1 MLGAVNN
8 LFPMGRRRRRV
19 SLQLDDDILAEL
31 SDCATKGTR
40 EYSEKTQKFLVEL
53 DSATNKSIADMYHRF
68 IEKSIN
74 ILNVSLATVG
84 EDSISTERVVVML
97 EFSYERPKDG
107 RIIWPKICISGETAL
122 GAISRAE
129 RVIDDIRSR

>member
-1 MLGAVNN
+1 M
-8 LFPMGRRRRRV
+8 V
-19 SLQLDDDILAEL
+19 SLPYEDKFFTEL
-31 SDCATKGTR
+31 VSSVDKDVDKRQEEREKLMKELGDSLEKG
-40 EYSEKTQKFLVEL
+40 L
-53 DSATNKSIADMYHRF
+53 ADMYYRF

-84 EDSISTERVVVML
+84 EDSISTEQVVVML
-97 EFSYERPKDG
+97 EFSYERPRDG

-122 GAISRAE
+122 SAISRAE

>member
-1 MLGAVNN
+1 M
-8 LFPMGRRRRRV
+8 
-19 SLQLDDDILAEL
+19 SLHMDDDTFAEL
-31 SDCATKGTR
+31 MDCATKDKR
-40 EYSEKTQKFLVEL
+40 EYSEKTQKFLGEL
-53 DSATNKSIADMYHRF
+53 DVAVTKSLADMYHRF

-84 EDSISTERVVVML
+84 EDSISTEKVVVML

-107 RIIWPKICISGETAL
+107 RIIWPKICISGGTAL
-122 GAISRAE
+122 EAISRAE

>member
-1 MLGAVNN
+1 M
-8 LFPMGRRRRRV
+8 
-19 SLQLDDDILAEL
+19 SLPYEDKFFTELMSSTDKEKKELEKEL
-31 SDCATKGTR
+31 SDSVEKG
-40 EYSEKTQKFLVEL
+40 L
-53 DSATNKSIADMYHRF
+53 ANMYCRF

-84 EDSISTERVVVML
+84 EDSYSTEQVVVML

>member
-1 MLGAVNN
+1 M
-8 LFPMGRRRRRV
+8 

-31 SDCATKGTR
+31 SNCATKDIR
-40 EYSEKTQKFLVEL
+40 EYSEKTQKFLIEL
-53 DSATNKSIADMYHRF
+53 DSATTKSIADMYHRF

-74 ILNVSLATVG
+74 VLNVSLATVDG
-84 EDSISTERVVVML
+84 ESLSTEKVVVML

-122 GAISRAE
+122 DAISRAE
-129 RVIDDIRSR
+129 KVIDDIRSR

>member
-1 MLGAVNN
+1 M
-8 LFPMGRRRRRV
+8 
-19 SLQLDDDILAEL
+19 SLPYEDPYEDKSFTELMNRIAKNADKRQEEERKFRKEL
-31 SDCATKGTR
+31 SD
-40 EYSEKTQKFLVEL
+40 SLEKDL
-53 DSATNKSIADMYHRF
+53 ADMYHRF

-74 ILNVSLATVG
+74 ILNVSLATIG
-84 EDSISTERVVVML
+84 EDSYSTEQVVVML

-129 RVIDDIRSR
+129 RVIDSIRSM